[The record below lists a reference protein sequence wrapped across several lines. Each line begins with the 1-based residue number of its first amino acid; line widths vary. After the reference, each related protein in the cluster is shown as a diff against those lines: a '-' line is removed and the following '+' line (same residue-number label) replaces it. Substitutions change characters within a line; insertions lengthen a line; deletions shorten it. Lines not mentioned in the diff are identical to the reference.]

1 MLERQYFKKPSR
13 FALKTLGLFAFESVF
28 SPLFASF
35 LDSLK
40 CAKCL
45 CLLGKISKPGIAVVS
60 SEFIRLRL
68 RVNKF
73 ATTCHRFLKGHK
85 IMAQVQS
92 TWFPVID
99 RNPQKFVANIFQAK
113 EADSQSAT
121 QRVLRSKQYPSH
133 LVLLVKTK

>member
-1 MLERQYFKKPSR
+1 
-13 FALKTLGLFAFESVF
+13 
-28 SPLFASF
+28 
-35 LDSLK
+35 
-40 CAKCL
+40 
-45 CLLGKISKPGIAVVS
+45 
-60 SEFIRLRL
+60 
-68 RVNKF
+68 
-73 ATTCHRFLKGHK
+73 
-85 IMAQVQS
+85 MAQVQS